1 MSFNLNFKVLRYQIQ
16 DWKMNL
22 VSIVLR
28 ILLLVCAIA
37 FTFAFFGCESDPIL
51 APQSEI
57 AEEGGSYGNTN
68 LPVSGAGNTENTVK
82 DEQNSKIDINRV
94 TITNPKLF

>member
-1 MSFNLNFKVLRYQIQ
+1 
-16 DWKMNL
+16 MNL
-22 VSIVLR
+22 APIRLR

-37 FTFAFFGCESDPIL
+37 VTLALFGCESDPIL
-51 APQSEI
+51 APQSEV

-68 LPVSGAGNTENTVK
+68 LPVSTTGNTENTVK
-82 DEQNSKIDINRV
+82 DEQNGKIDNNL